1 MNQVEKAKR
10 FAELHVAGTPL
21 LLYNAWDAGS
31 AKAILEAGAKAIAT
45 SSWSVAAAQGYGDG
59 EAIPIGFAEQIVGRI
74 TATVDIPVTVD
85 FEGGYSED
93 DGELAANI
101 ARLLDLGVIGIN
113 FEDRIVKGSG
123 LYSVDRQARRIAA
136 IRKAA
141 ERKGV
146 DLFINARTDVF
157 FEHGDD
163 AVGEAL
169 DRAKAYAAAGASGF
183 FVPGLVNDALI
194 GRVAEAVTLPVNV
207 MVMDGVPSNGR
218 LSELGVARISYGPI
232 PYVRAM
238 IGLRQEATAPLNE
251 AATAREG

>member
-141 ERKGV
+141 ERNGV

-194 GRVAEAVTLPVNV
+194 GRVAKAVTLPVNV

-238 IGLRQEATAPLNE
+238 IGLRQEATAPLNQT
-251 AATAREG
+251 ATAREG

>member
-85 FEGGYSED
+85 FEGGYSEN

-123 LYSVDRQARRIAA
+123 LYSVERQARRIAA

-141 ERKGV
+141 AQKGV
-146 DLFINARTDVF
+146 DLFINARTDAF

-207 MVMDGVPSNGR
+207 MVMDGVPSNRR

-238 IGLRQEATAPLNE
+238 IGLRQEATAPSNE

>member
-1 MNQVEKAKR
+1 M
-10 FAELHVAGTPL
+10 
-21 LLYNAWDAGS
+21 
-31 AKAILEAGAKAIAT
+31 
-45 SSWSVAAAQGYGDG
+45 
-59 EAIPIGFAEQIVGRI
+59 
-74 TATVDIPVTVD
+74 D
-85 FEGGYSED
+85 FEGGYTED
-93 DGELAANI
+93 DGQLAANT

-146 DLFINARTDVF
+146 DFFINARTDVF

-163 AVGEAL
+163 AVAEAL

-238 IGLRQEATAPLNE
+238 IGLRQEAAPLSE

>member
-1 MNQVEKAKR
+1 MNQAEKAAR
-10 FAELHVAGTPL
+10 FAELHVKGAPI

-31 AKAILEAGAKAIAT
+31 AKAILDAGARAIAT
-45 SSWSVAAAQGYGDG
+45 SSWAVAEAQGYRDG
-59 EAIPIGFAEQIVGRI
+59 EVIPIGFAEQIVARI
-74 TATVDIPVTVD
+74 AATVDAPVTVD

-93 DGELAANI
+93 DDELAANI
-101 ARLLDLGVIGIN
+101 SQLLDLGVIGIN

-146 DLFINARTDVF
+146 DFFINARTDVF

-163 AVGEAL
+163 AAQAVGEAL

-183 FVPGLVNDALI
+183 FVPGLVDDALI
-194 GRVAEAVTLPVNV
+194 GRICAGVSVPVNI
-207 MVMDGVPSNGR
+207 MVMDGIPANAR
-218 LSELGVARISYGPI
+218 LSELGAARISYGPI
-232 PYVRAM
+232 PYNRAM
-238 IGLRQEATAPLNE
+238 KALEQEARITLSE
-251 AATAREG
+251 A